1 MEKKKRAVIERAVEE
16 KSMYKSFE
24 LIYEALNQI
33 SWCYYVLYLYI
44 VNGMLTVVL
53 FSLLCICF
61 NTMCM
66 YDFIF
71 NV

>member
-1 MEKKKRAVIERAVEE
+1 
-16 KSMYKSFE
+16 MYRSFE

-33 SWCYYVLYLYI
+33 SWCYDVLCLYT
-44 VNGMLTVVL
+44 VNGMLMVVL

-61 NTMCM
+61 NTVL
-66 YDFIF
+66 